1 MAKYSLCLLAV
12 GLLVGCSESGPKMY
26 PVDGTVN
33 IGKKPMNGG
42 YVSFENPDTG
52 MAAQGIIEEDG
63 SYTVELPEGSY
74 QVMIEPTE
82 IEVKSKDGMSP
93 PSMKYAQNVPERYT
107 SVDTTELSADVGDGS
122 TTFDF
127 TLKK

>member
-1 MAKYSLCLLAV
+1 MARYGLCLLAI
-12 GLLVGCSESGPKMY
+12 GLLIGCSESGPKTY
-26 PVDGTVN
+26 SVGGTVT

-42 YVSFENPDTG
+42 YVSFEDPETG
-52 MAAQGIIEEDG
+52 EAAQGAIEEDG
-63 SYTVELPEGSY
+63 SYSVELPQGSY

-93 PSMKYAQNVPERYT
+93 PEMRYVQNVPERYM
-107 SVDTTELSADVGDGS
+107 SIDSTELSADVGDDS

-127 TLKK
+127 TLTK

>member
-1 MAKYSLCLLAV
+1 MAKYGVCLLVV

-26 PVDGTVN
+26 PVDGTVTL
-33 IGKKPMNGG
+33 GKNPMNGG
-42 YVSFENPDTG
+42 FVSFENPENG
-52 MAAQGIIEEDG
+52 LAAQGIIEEDG
-63 SYTVELPEGSY
+63 SYTLELPKGTY

-93 PSMKYAQNVPERYT
+93 PETKYVQNVPDRYM
-107 SVDTTELSADVGDGS
+107 SVDTTELSAEVGEGS

-127 TLKK
+127 QLKR

>member
-1 MAKYSLCLLAV
+1 MARYSLCLLAI
-12 GLLVGCSESGPKMY
+12 GFLIGCSESGPKMY
-26 PVDGTVN
+26 SVDGTVTL
-33 IGKKPMNGG
+33 GKQPMNGG
-42 YVSFENPDTG
+42 FVSFENPETG
-52 MAAQGIIEEDG
+52 DASQGIIEEDG
-63 SYTVELPEGSY
+63 TYTLELPQGNY

-93 PSMKYAQNVPERYT
+93 PETKYVQNVPERYM

-127 TLKK
+127 QLTR

>member
-1 MAKYSLCLLAV
+1 MAKYGLWLLAV
-12 GLLVGCSESGPKMY
+12 GLLVGCSESGPRTY
-26 PVDGTVN
+26 AVNGTVTL
-33 IGKKPMNGG
+33 GKQPMNGG
-42 YVSFENPDTG
+42 FVSFENPENG
-52 MAAQGIIEEDG
+52 EAAQGVIEEDG

-93 PSMKYAQNVPERYT
+93 PEMKYAQNVPERYM
-107 SVDTTELSADVGDGS
+107 SVDTTELSADVGDDS

-127 TLKK
+127 TLKR